1 LWQETALATTWA
13 DKPVFIVLDN
23 DAQEELEKTTQ
34 KLCARNMN
42 VVPVILP
49 DARDPAD
56 YTRPE
61 LFALLS
67 AAAAAVDVAA
77 DLSFLQ

>member
-1 LWQETALATTWA
+1 M
-13 DKPVFIVLDN
+13 FIVLDN

-61 LFALLS
+61 LFTMLS
-67 AAAAAVDVAA
+67 AAADAVEVKA

>member
-1 LWQETALATTWA
+1 
-13 DKPVFIVLDN
+13 
-23 DAQEELEKTTQ
+23 
-34 KLCARNMN
+34 MN

-61 LFALLS
+61 LFTMLS
-67 AAAAAVDVAA
+67 AAADAVEVKA